1 MTNSKTKMKIGDNS
15 FTAVDISF
23 GDMMQIVIF
32 IHFAVFDVSYNAVNW
47 FDKLLLTFMV
57 RA

>member
-1 MTNSKTKMKIGDNS
+1 MI
-15 FTAVDISF
+15 
-23 GDMMQIVIF
+23 IVLQQSIF
-32 IHFAVFDVSYNAVNW
+32 RRYDANRHFYIFAVFDVSYNAVNW